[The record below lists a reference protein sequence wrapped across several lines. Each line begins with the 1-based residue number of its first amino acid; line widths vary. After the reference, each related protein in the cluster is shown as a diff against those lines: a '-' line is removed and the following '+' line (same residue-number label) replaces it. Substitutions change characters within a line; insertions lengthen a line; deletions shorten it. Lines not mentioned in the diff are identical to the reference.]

1 MARHRRAAPPSAA
14 ARAALAHF
22 VSSKNASNVHVTFAD
37 GHRRFSASP
46 ANPRSPSPSSS
57 FPATRAAARPPEL
70 LSLLRVEHGDHVP
83 ARGTAPAHLEPRAY
97 APGVENVRA
106 GRDARVSS
114 SLDRFAT
121 HGTAHRGFT
130 SVADQRNPIVVAGD
144 TPRKRRDRGVG
155 RRARRIVARERI
167 VSRERRSRRRVALG
181 VEAAIVR
188 VVARSRPPS
197 PRSVLEP
204 PSALARAA
212 AAPTPAP
219 VAVDGDAGVERLAPC
234 AAAAVQ

>member
-1 MARHRRAAPPSAA
+1 MLRLPTVIAASLRLLQIPVRR
-14 ARAALAHF
+14 L
-22 VSSKNASNVHVTFAD
+22 
-37 GHRRFSASP
+37 RRR
-46 ANPRSPSPSSS
+46 RSPRLAQRRRRRRRRRRRHGAS
-57 FPATRAAARPPEL
+57 ARPPEL